1 MFRMQRAEFLLIGG
15 LLVTLALPAAAQSGR
30 GAATPVRADTATTV
44 PTDRLVERY
53 TVLAGTEENAR
64 SLVTGLRDGTDITLS
79 GTTIANPAGKM
90 GYGNVNITL
99 ALAEKQL
106 SGISNPT
113 PTQLNGALTNAE
125 NGILT
130 LRAQGMGWGEI
141 AHAFDLKLGDVMRA
155 SAAKD
160 SPGAT
165 RRAERAAPQR
175 IVRESGAG
183 NPRNGLERAERAER
197 PERPQRP
204 ERAGR

>member
-1 MFRMQRAEFLLIGG
+1 VTGVAIFPKEATMFGMRHIGILLIGG
-15 LLVTLALPAAAQSGR
+15 ALAALPSVVAAQSG
-30 GAATPVRADTATTV
+30 TV
-44 PTDRLVERY
+44 PADKLVQRY
-53 TVLAGTEENAR
+53 TALAGTEDNAR

-79 GTTIANPAGKM
+79 GTTISNPAGMM

-106 SGISNPT
+106 SGVSNPT
-113 PTQLNGALTNAE
+113 PTQLNDALTNAG

-141 AHAFDLKLGDVMRA
+141 AHTLGFKLGDVMRA
-155 SAAKD
+155 EKE

-165 RRAERAAPQR
+165 RREARAAPQR
-175 IVRESGAG
+175 IAREPGAG
-183 NPRNGLERAERAER
+183 NPHNGLERAERAER
-197 PERPQRP
+197 PEKPQRP